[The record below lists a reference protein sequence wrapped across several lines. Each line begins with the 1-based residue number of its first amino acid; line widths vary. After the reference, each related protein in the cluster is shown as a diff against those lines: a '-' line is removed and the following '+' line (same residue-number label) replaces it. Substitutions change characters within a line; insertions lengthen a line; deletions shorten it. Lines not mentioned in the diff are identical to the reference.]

1 MTTPQ
6 SPHLK
11 KKKALSFWHSYCI
24 PFMVWKKE
32 KQMTSKKQGKS
43 THSKIS
49 WNKTWDKTKL
59 LHVYKMAT
67 KKTPCLN
74 KLSKKLPFTHT
85 CSLLH
90 KQYTF
95 ILPVKYTPDFITNSN
110 NLNFFPGCCKVGRL
124 AFHLF
129 SNRGVNSTTEPS
141 VRGHSDN
148 EVLLLVFRSLNISL
162 FIQSFKKK
170 KKKKRCNYT
179 KYSNNP

>member
-24 PFMVWKKE
+24 PFMVWKE

-170 KKKKRCNYT
+170 KKV
-179 KYSNNP
+179 